1 MAQALGKIGWKIIGY
16 GFAIPTGIFVRK
28 ALTKTWMKQRGTPP
42 PSNPEAPGTQWREAL
57 VWAGVSG
64 VLVAL
69 GRLIASAGAA
79 KAYKTLTGKLPP
91 GLESAGP

>member
-16 GFAIPTGIFVRK
+16 GFAIPTGMLVRK
-28 ALTKTWMKQRGTPP
+28 ALTSAWTKQVGSAPP
-42 PSNPEAPGTQWREAL
+42 KNPEAPGTQWREAL
-57 VWAGVSG
+57 LWAGVSG
-64 VLVAL
+64 VIVAL

-79 KAYKTLTGKLPP
+79 KTYKTLTGKVPP